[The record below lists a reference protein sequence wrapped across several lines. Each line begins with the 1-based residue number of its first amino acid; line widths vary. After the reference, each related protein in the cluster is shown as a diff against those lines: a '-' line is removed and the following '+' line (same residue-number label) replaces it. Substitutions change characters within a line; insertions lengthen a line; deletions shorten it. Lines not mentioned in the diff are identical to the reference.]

1 MSLIGEIIEDRN
13 EGLEIEIA
21 LLIITSSGLLGG
33 IYTLCFCNSE
43 LFSSRGSQRQNTF
56 YQGTREKCYYI
67 LSSGG
72 H

>member
-33 IYTLCFCNSE
+33 IYTLCFCNSK
-43 LFSSRGSQRQNTF
+43 LFSSRGSQRQSTSIREHGKNAITF
-56 YQGTREKCYYI
+56 
-67 LSSGG
+67 
-72 H
+72 